1 MTNGMRFW
9 VGAALLVASQLIC
22 AQDHSFPDFST
33 VPGASR
39 DGATA
44 EEVCAPG
51 FTTKSIR
58 PPASAT
64 NVLKRAL
71 FAQMQAAGDVPADVT
86 IGDYELDHCEAL
98 TNGGDPGLVRDA
110 AGSVDVQA
118 SIKLGNLRMQ
128 PRVTYFEK
136 EREREGSPWY
146 GLDQPYPAAE
156 MKDVI
161 EVRVHKMMCA
171 GELTM
176 RQAQVLSCQAWQYTY
191 GCLVMNVQAACDGM
205 EAAKATADY
214 TEARPT
220 PAPDQAAGRMD
231 AGPAV
236 PSPGTK
242 SQ

>member
-1 MTNGMRFW
+1 MNTLRYMLA
-9 VGAALLVASQLIC
+9 VAALLLTAAVGH
-22 AQDHSFPDFST
+22 AQDHSYPDFSV

-39 DGATA
+39 PGATA
-44 EEVCAPG
+44 EEVCAQG

-71 FAQMQAAGDVPADVT
+71 FAQMQAAGDVPPDVT

-110 AGSVDVQA
+110 SGKVDVQA
-118 SIKLGNLRMQ
+118 SITLGNLRMQ
-128 PRVTYFEK
+128 PRVTFFEK
-136 EREREGSPWY
+136 ERERAGSPWY

-161 EVRVHKMMCA
+161 EVKVHKMMCA
-171 GELTM
+171 GQLTM
-176 RQAQVLSCQAWQYTY
+176 REAQVLSCQAWQYTY
-191 GCLVMNVQAACDGM
+191 GCLVMGVQAACDSM
-205 EAAKATADY
+205 QAAKASADY

-220 PAPDQAAGRMD
+220 PAPDSAASRAD
-231 AGPAV
+231 AGSAV
-236 PSPGTK
+236 PLLGTK
-242 SQ
+242 